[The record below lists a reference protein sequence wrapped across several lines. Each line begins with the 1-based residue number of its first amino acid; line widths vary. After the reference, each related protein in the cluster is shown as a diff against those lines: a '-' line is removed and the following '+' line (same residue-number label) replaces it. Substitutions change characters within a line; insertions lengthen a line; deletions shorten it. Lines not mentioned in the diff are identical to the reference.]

1 MVTSTNGKVEMQNK
15 PLSRYFRC
23 YLSEAGNNWAK
34 LACQS
39 AFAHNTSVN
48 SSTGTTPYEIVF
60 GFKPQIP
67 ISLKL
72 GLVRDDNDLCQS
84 EFCQSLPNHTHVN
97 KETSHSCID
106 NLLSWKSS
114 MDLLNRETQ
123 FTIFYR
129 KVYRKIREANH
140 RSLSYRNKYKLAKPL
155 RVGQKVLLESHNVP
169 FGKSQKLCELRS
181 GPYIVTKVI
190 TKVNY
195 EIALDADPTRTQV
208 VHRNHL
214 VEYFPRDNEIPNL
227 VSNYEKLFND
237 DKTEHF
243 YTEYAKCR
251 LSHLDQPTDSV
262 VERQHLNDYLPI
274 FPDTCGP
281 SRMDTTIKSP
291 VKDNSCHS
299 TPNLSASSPDSG
311 IPPSSPHT
319 PLSFQSESP
328 LITSQPTT
336 PSPLPRNSSINPNNF
351 QSTSTGTTPRSRNAG
366 TLRNI
371 PREWYGKP
379 YF

>member
-1 MVTSTNGKVEMQNK
+1 
-15 PLSRYFRC
+15 
-23 YLSEAGNNWAK
+23 
-34 LACQS
+34 
-39 AFAHNTSVN
+39 
-48 SSTGTTPYEIVF
+48 
-60 GFKPQIP
+60 
-67 ISLKL
+67 
-72 GLVRDDNDLCQS
+72 
-84 EFCQSLPNHTHVN
+84 
-97 KETSHSCID
+97 
-106 NLLSWKSS
+106 

-123 FTIFYR
+123 FKNIYR
-129 KVYRKIREANH
+129 KVYRKVREANH

-155 RVGQKVLLESHNVP
+155 RVGQKVLLENHNVP

-214 VEYFPRDNEIPNL
+214 VEYFPRDNELPNL
-227 VSNYEKLFND
+227 LSNYEKPFND

-243 YTEYAKCR
+243 YNEYAKHR
-251 LSHLDQPTDSV
+251 LSQLNQPIDSF

-274 FPDTCGP
+274 FPDTSGQ
-281 SRMDTTIKSP
+281 SRMDTTVTSP
-291 VKDNSCHS
+291 VNDNSCHS
-299 TPNLSASSPDSG
+299 TPNLLASSPDSG
-311 IPPSSPHT
+311 IPQSSPHT
-319 PLSFQSESP
+319 PLSFQPESP
-328 LITSQPTT
+328 VITSQPTT
-336 PSPLPRNSSINPNNF
+336 PSPLPRTASINPTNL
-351 QSTSTGTTPRSRNAG
+351 QSTSTDATPRSRNAG